1 MRNEKHQF
9 HKKIHE
15 GPEFRMMTS
24 CFGSTVKVYRPTRVR
39 CGLICLAVVL
49 LGACAGRETPPINSV
64 DLAIVGL
71 TVTKVRTA
79 GNQVVVLE
87 ERLTSIFE
95 NGPQRTL
102 AILQSDGRTVRPYV
116 PPPGWSPVDFAVHP
130 SGDTSVI
137 LTTAAEVR
145 IVRLDPNGSIRSEQ
159 LFLDPAAATDPFF
172 NYAGGLKNDDALQPA
187 LMHDAARLAPLGES
201 LAVVLR
207 TGRNAIVAIVST
219 LTRAALISV
228 PGGRW

>member
-1 MRNEKHQF
+1 
-9 HKKIHE
+9 
-15 GPEFRMMTS
+15 
-24 CFGSTVKVYRPTRVR
+24 
-39 CGLICLAVVL
+39 
-49 LGACAGRETPPINSV
+49 
-64 DLAIVGL
+64 
-71 TVTKVRTA
+71 
-79 GNQVVVLE
+79 
-87 ERLTSIFE
+87 
-95 NGPQRTL
+95 QRTL
-102 AILQSDGRTVRPYV
+102 AILQSDGRTGRPYV
-116 PPPGWSPVDFAVHP
+116 PPPGWQPADFAAHP
-130 SGDTSVI
+130 SGDTPLI

-228 PGGRW
+228 PGGRWESPAVRSLGKASRAAASTCSVSSRIT